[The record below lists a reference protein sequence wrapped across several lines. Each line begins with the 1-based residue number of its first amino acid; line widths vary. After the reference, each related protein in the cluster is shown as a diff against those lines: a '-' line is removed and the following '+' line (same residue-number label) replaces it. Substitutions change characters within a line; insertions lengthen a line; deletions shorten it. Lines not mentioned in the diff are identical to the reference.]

1 MMQPVLFCNCQ
12 PMIRKKSQEV
22 DKSFIYKANGS
33 FIECYNIYFVY
44 RIIVN
49 DKVDRKW

>member
-1 MMQPVLFCNCQ
+1 
-12 PMIRKKSQEV
+12 MIRKKSQEV